1 MTSKNK
7 TIHKTAA
14 INSGIIDFR
23 TRSVSLQ
30 HLQNLDVSV
39 RQKKQKSFL
48 SFSNTYGPTPKFFR
62 YRDYTVYLKNEIP
75 WAPPH

>member
-30 HLQNLDVSV
+30 HLQNLVVSV
-39 RQKKQKSFL
+39 RQKKQKKKFKN
-48 SFSNTYGPTPKFFR
+48 FSNFNFKE
-62 YRDYTVYLKNEIP
+62 K
-75 WAPPH
+75 